1 MILVEASWEGP
12 TGALQAARGWL
23 ENKSAGG
30 ACVRLQTPIKVGA
43 KLRVQGPWEEIA
55 GVAKYCRRTGK
66 EYLVG
71 IQRDL
76 AVNPAFDPPV
86 LANVSTQR
94 RTSEVKEIVRER
106 KPMQRKW
113 SELVYRHNKQDGGTP
128 NGDGGKAENGPV
140 PTTLAPE
147 AAREVVREADT
158 GFHIELLSAEDVY
171 RTAGIMNLRRG
182 FSVSK
187 VAAILRSDRARSLP
201 QEAKQ
206 AAVLMALDAA
216 GVEVAEVLQD
226 AKNRH
231 EALNSYEAEL
241 RKEVE
246 AEWARKADENVEIQ
260 AESERAKAHYMAKI
274 SRNLEGV
281 ARQKAAFDRWLTLK
295 QEESQRIAEAAELCV
310 KSPEPAGPSLSAAD
324 MAPVGRKPM

>member
-1 MILVEASWEGP
+1 MILVEASWEDQ
-12 TGALQAARGWL
+12 TGALQAARAWL

-30 ACVRLQTPIKVGA
+30 ACVRLQTPINVGA
-43 KLRVQGPWEEIA
+43 KLRVRGPWEQIA
-55 GVAKYCRRTGK
+55 GIAKYCRRTGK

-71 IQRDL
+71 IQRDP
-76 AVNPAFDPPV
+76 AVNSAFDQPV
-86 LANVSTQR
+86 PANVPTQE
-94 RTSEVKEIVRER
+94 RTSEVKETVQKR

-113 SELVYRHNKQDGGTP
+113 SELVYRHNKQDGG

-140 PTTLAPE
+140 PAALAPE
-147 AAREVVREADT
+147 AAREVWEEDT

-187 VAAILRSDRARSLP
+187 VAAILHSDRARSLP
-201 QEAKQ
+201 KEAKQ

-216 GVEVAEVLQD
+216 GVEVDEVLQD
-226 AKNRH
+226 AKTRH

-241 RKEVE
+241 RKEIE
-246 AEWARKADENVEIQ
+246 AEWARKAEENVEIQ
-260 AESERAKAHYMAKI
+260 EESERAKAHYMARI

-281 ARQKAAFDRWLTLK
+281 ARQKAAFDRWLSLK
-295 QEESQRIAEAAELCV
+295 QEECQRIAEAAELCV
-310 KSPEPAGPSLSAAD
+310 KSPEPAVISRSAASL
-324 MAPVGRKPM
+324 APIGREPG